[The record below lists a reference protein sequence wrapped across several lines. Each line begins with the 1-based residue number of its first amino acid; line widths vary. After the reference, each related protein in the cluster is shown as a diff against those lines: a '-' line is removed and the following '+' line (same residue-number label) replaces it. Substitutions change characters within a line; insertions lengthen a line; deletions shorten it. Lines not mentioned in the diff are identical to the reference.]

1 MEEQNS
7 HSLLVEIQNGT
18 ATLQDSLPVHYKVKH
33 ILTISSSNH
42 IPWYLFKGVEKHIHA
57 KPAHGCRFIN
67 SINNNCQNLEGTKMF
82 FSKWVGKLWY
92 TQTVE
97 YYSVLK
103 IYKLPSHKKTWRN
116 LKYILLSERSQ
127 SEKVTYDVFQIIW
140 CYRKDKTMETI
151 KILVVSRA

>member
-1 MEEQNS
+1 MVQPLCKTVCQFVTKLNIFLPYHPEITFLGTYSKELKSISMQNL
-7 HSLLVEIQNGT
+7 HM
-18 ATLQDSLPVHYKVKH
+18 DDY
-33 ILTISSSNH
+33 SS
-42 IPWYLFKGVEKHIHA
+42 II
-57 KPAHGCRFIN
+57 
-67 SINNNCQNLEGTKMF
+67 NNCQNLEGAKMF

-103 IYKLPSHKKTWRN
+103 IYKLPNHKKTWRN